1 MAEDQAGNLAQL
13 NKFMGEFVNINDS
26 MYKSLSSSTTAMKT
40 ITDATK
46 SMGNIAASTTG
57 LFGGLLEKF
66 GLTGLSGIA
75 GGAGKAIEYA
85 TGALTDAA
93 KAGGTM
99 IEILD
104 SQSAGFRKLDAE
116 YLNYTRSFG
125 EGIEYAKELS
135 SSLATDRVSEFGKAY
150 HLTAEDVSAFNRALL
165 GTNIGLEA
173 SFSDINAG
181 TEGLKFYSAAMAVV
195 TASGME
201 TFKAVGAL
209 NDIISRQGVTAE
221 TALQIFSGYSDISK
235 NTGLSIDTVTQ
246 SLSSSINN
254 FQKMGV
260 TVDFA
265 RPILEGFAKSFKEVG
280 LGVEEAAS
288 SAQGFSS
295 SLASISK
302 DYTLSYIMSSRGGF
316 GNQQG
321 ANILGSSIEARA
333 KMIEAGDDVGKQGD
347 IAVEMAKS
355 LREAV
360 ESFTGSSLITLKEAA
375 KDSSLQTTFYLQE
388 QMMAKFTGITDTP
401 SLDRIM
407 EMLPEIGKKEKMGD
421 DEGARNLAA
430 AVQKAT
436 SERDAI
442 LGEGDKLGIGIQNK
456 IAEQVNATRETA
468 ESATN
473 LAKEVVSLISGFDDK
488 YSLIGDAYKGVNEI
502 YKSIADKIRSGDI
515 KAEELKEYLKNIEM
529 PELPNGKDITEAKDE
544 ASEAIGALIQ
554 KISDVFERN
563 FPGGKIVIEL
573 SEKAMELV
581 TVNGATG
588 PSKVT
593 SSAPL

>member
-1 MAEDQAGNLAQL
+1 MAEDQAGNLEKL
-13 NKFMGEFVNINDS
+13 NKYMNEFVKINDS

-40 ITDATK
+40 VTDATVG
-46 SMGNIAASTTG
+46 MGTVLSDTAGFAGI
-57 LFGGLLEKF
+57 LLEKF
-66 GLTGLSGIA
+66 GETGLADKVNKTAKYIKGFSEG
-75 GGAGKAIEYA
+75 
-85 TGALTDAA
+85 LVDAA
-93 KAGGTM
+93 KVGGTI

-116 YLNYTRSFG
+116 YLKYTRSFG

-165 GTNIGLEA
+165 ETNIGLET
-173 SFSDINAG
+173 SFSDIDAG
-181 TEGLKFYSAAMAVV
+181 TQGLKFYSAAMAVAA
-195 TASGME
+195 ASGMD
-201 TFKAVGAL
+201 TYKAVNTL
-209 NDIISRQGVTAE
+209 NDIISKQGVTAE
-221 TALQIFSGYSDISK
+221 SALEILSGYSDISK
-235 NTGLSIDTVTQ
+235 NTGLNIDTVNQ
-246 SLSSSINN
+246 SLSSSISG
-254 FQKMGV
+254 FQKMGA

-280 LGVEEAAS
+280 LGVEEAAN
-288 SAQGFSS
+288 SAQGFSQ
-295 SLASISK
+295 SLARMST

-355 LREAV
+355 LKEAV

-388 QMMAKFTGITDTP
+388 QMMSKFTGVSDVAA
-401 SLDRIM
+401 LDRIM

-442 LGEGDKLGIGIQNK
+442 LGEGEKFGIDVQNK
-456 IAEQVNATRETA
+456 IAEQMNMTREVA

-473 LAKEVVSLISGFDDK
+473 LAKEVTSLISVFDK
-488 YSLIGDAYKGVNEI
+488 YTLVGDAYNGMGEVFELLKDKVHDGNITKENLINALKDINIEKLTSKENIEESKDEV
-502 YKSIADKIRSGDI
+502 SDKISELI
-515 KAEELKEYLKNIEM
+515 KKL
-529 PELPNGKDITEAKDE
+529 
-544 ASEAIGALIQ
+544 
-554 KISDVFERN
+554 SDVIEN
-563 FPGGKIVIEL
+563 KLSGGNITIDLTEDARQMLKV
-573 SEKAMELV
+573 SS
-581 TVNGATG
+581 
-588 PSKVT
+588 SKM
-593 SSAPL
+593 SAITRSPAE

>member
-1 MAEDQAGNLAQL
+1 MSSQASNLEQL
-13 NKFMGEFVNINDS
+13 NEVMGEFVKINDS
-26 MYKSLSSSTTAMKT
+26 MYKSLASSTTAMKT

-46 SMGNIAASTTG
+46 SMGEIAASTTG

-66 GLTGLSGIA
+66 GLTGLA
-75 GGAGKAIEYA
+75 GFAGVSAEAVKDFSKV
-85 TGALTDAA
+85 LTDSA
-93 KAGGTM
+93 KVGGTM

-209 NDIISRQGVTAE
+209 NDIISKQGVTAE

-246 SLSSSINN
+246 SLSASVLG

-288 SAQGFSS
+288 SAQVFSS

-388 QMMAKFTGITDTP
+388 QMMAKFTGVTDP
-401 SLDRIM
+401 ASLDRIM

-430 AVQKAT
+430 AVQKGI

-442 LGEGDKLGIGIQNK
+442 LGEGDKFGIDVQNK
-456 IAEQVNATRETA
+456 IAEQMNMTRETA

-488 YSLIGDAYKGVNEI
+488 YSLIGDAYSGVNEI

>member
-1 MAEDQAGNLAQL
+1 MAEDQASNLEKL
-13 NKFMGEFVNINDS
+13 NQYMGEFVKINDS
-26 MYKSLSSSTTAMKT
+26 MYKSLASSTTAMKT
-40 ITDATK
+40 VTDATR
-46 SMGNIAASTTG
+46 SMGAVLSDTVGFAGT
-57 LFGGLLEKF
+57 LVEKF
-66 GLTGLSGIA
+66 GETGL
-75 GGAGKAIEYA
+75 AGKVNE
-85 TGALTDAA
+85 TGKSIKGFSEGLIDAA
-93 KAGGTM
+93 KVGGTI

-116 YLNYTRSFG
+116 YLRYTRSFG

-150 HLTAEDVSAFNRALL
+150 HLTAEDVSAFNKALL
-165 GTNIGLEA
+165 ETNIGLEN
-173 SFSDINAG
+173 SFSDIDAG
-181 TEGLKFYSAAMAVV
+181 TQGLKFYSAAMAVAA
-195 TASGME
+195 ASGMD
-201 TFKAVGAL
+201 TYKAVNTL
-209 NDIISRQGVTAE
+209 NDIISKQGVTAE
-221 TALQIFSGYSDISK
+221 SALEILSGYSDISK
-235 NTGLSIDTVTQ
+235 NTGLNIDTVNQ
-246 SLSSSINN
+246 SLSSSISG
-254 FQKMGV
+254 FQKMGA

-280 LGVEEAAS
+280 LGVEEAAN
-288 SAQGFSS
+288 SAQGFSQ
-295 SLASISK
+295 SLARMST

-316 GNQQG
+316 GNQEG
-321 ANILGSSIEARA
+321 ANILGSSIETRA

-355 LREAV
+355 LKEAV

-388 QMMAKFTGITDTP
+388 QMMSKFTGVSDVAA
-401 SLDRIM
+401 LDRIM

-442 LGEGDKLGIGIQNK
+442 LGEGEKFGIDVQNK
-456 IAEQVNATRETA
+456 IAEQMNMTRETA
-468 ESATN
+468 ESAIS
-473 LAKEVVSLISGFDDK
+473 LAKEVTSLISGFDDR
-488 YSLIGDAYKGVNEI
+488 YSLIGDAYSGVNEI
-502 YKSIADKIRSGDI
+502 YKSLADKIRSGDV
-515 KAEELKEYLKNIEM
+515 KEEELKEYLKNIEM
-529 PELPNGKDITEAKDE
+529 PELPDGKDIAEAKDE

-581 TVNGATG
+581 TVNGATST
-588 PSKVT
+588 SKI
-593 SSAPL
+593 SGASPK